1 MDFKSKYVYLSNN
14 NKTYYTMEL
23 EKEIFQ
29 KNFKSEQQKAMINL
43 VYTFHWATNLS
54 RQDFLPYDITMQQ
67 FNILRILR
75 GQFPNPSS
83 INLLRERMLD
93 KMCDASR
100 MVDRLKQK
108 ELVERCVNK
117 KDKRSVDILI
127 SQKGLDLLTKI
138 DAEVDMDLAT
148 SKLTIDDAKA
158 LNALLDKM
166 RG

>member
-1 MDFKSKYVYLSNN
+1 
-14 NKTYYTMEL
+14 MEL
-23 EKEIFQ
+23 EKEISQ
-29 KNFKSEQQKAMINL
+29 KNFRSEQQKAMINL
-43 VYTFHWATNLS
+43 IYTYHWINNIA
-54 RQDFLPYDITMQQ
+54 RQDFIAYDITMQQ

-108 ELVERCVNK
+108 ELIERCVNK
-117 KDKRSVDILI
+117 KDKRSVDIVI
-127 SQKGLDLLTKI
+127 SQKGLDLLSKI
-138 DAEVDMDLAT
+138 DQEIDMDSAISNLSDED
-148 SKLTIDDAKA
+148 SKTLNTI
-158 LNALLDKM
+158 LDKL

>member
-1 MDFKSKYVYLSNN
+1 
-14 NKTYYTMEL
+14 MEL

-29 KNFKSEQQKAMINL
+29 KNFKSEHHKAMVNL
-43 VYTFHWATNLS
+43 IFTYYWSNNIA
-54 RQDFLPYDITMQQ
+54 RQEFLPYDITMQQ

-75 GQFPNPSS
+75 GQYPNPSS

-108 ELVERCVNK
+108 ELIDRCVNK
-117 KDKRSVDILI
+117 KDKRSVDIVI
-127 SQKGLDLLTKI
+127 SQKGLDLLKQ
-138 DAEVDMDLAT
+138 
-148 SKLTIDDAKA
+148 IDDEIDSDGPAKNITEEEA
-158 LNALLDKM
+158 RTLNAILDKM

>member
-1 MDFKSKYVYLSNN
+1 MFKLNLPQQVSF
-14 NKTYYTMEL
+14 MEL
-23 EKEIFQ
+23 EKEISQ
-29 KNFKSEQQKAMINL
+29 KNFRSEQQKAMINL
-43 VYTFHWATNLS
+43 IYTYHWINNIA
-54 RQDFLPYDITMQQ
+54 RQDFIAYDITMQQ

-108 ELVERCVNK
+108 ELIERCVNK
-117 KDKRSVDILI
+117 KDKRSVDIVI
-127 SQKGLDLLTKI
+127 SQKGLDLLSKI
-138 DAEVDMDLAT
+138 DQEIDMDSAISNLSDED
-148 SKLTIDDAKA
+148 SKTLNTI
-158 LNALLDKM
+158 LDKL

>member
-1 MDFKSKYVYLSNN
+1 
-14 NKTYYTMEL
+14 MEL

-29 KNFKSEQQKAMINL
+29 KTFRSEQQKAMINL
-43 VYTFHWATNLS
+43 IYTFHWATNLS
-54 RQDFLPYDITMQQ
+54 RQEFLPFDITMQQ

-75 GQFPNPSS
+75 GQYPNPSS

-117 KDKRSVDILI
+117 KDKRSVDIVI

-138 DAEVDMDLAT
+138 DAEVNMDIAA
-148 SKLTIDDAKA
+148 SKLTDEDAKT
-158 LNALLDKM
+158 LNSILDKM

>member
-1 MDFKSKYVYLSNN
+1 
-14 NKTYYTMEL
+14 
-23 EKEIFQ
+23 
-29 KNFKSEQQKAMINL
+29 MINL
-43 VYTFHWATNLS
+43 IYTYHWINNIA
-54 RQDFLPYDITMQQ
+54 RQDFIAYDITMQQ

-108 ELVERCVNK
+108 ELIERCVNK
-117 KDKRSVDILI
+117 KDKRSVDIVI
-127 SQKGLDLLTKI
+127 SQKGLDLLSKI
-138 DAEVDMDLAT
+138 DQEIDMDSAISNLSDED
-148 SKLTIDDAKA
+148 SKTLNTI
-158 LNALLDKM
+158 LDKL

>member
-1 MDFKSKYVYLSNN
+1 
-14 NKTYYTMEL
+14 MEL

-29 KNFKSEQQKAMINL
+29 KNFKSEHHKAMVNL
-43 VYTFHWATNLS
+43 IYTYYWANNIA
-54 RQDFLPYDITMQQ
+54 RQEFLPYDITMQQ

-75 GQFPNPSS
+75 GQYPNPSS

-108 ELVERCVNK
+108 ELIDRCVNK
-117 KDKRSVDILI
+117 KDKRSVDIVI
-127 SQKGLDLLTKI
+127 SQKGLELLKQI
-138 DAEVDMDLAT
+138 DEE
-148 SKLTIDDAKA
+148 IDSDGPAKNITEEEA
-158 LNALLDKM
+158 STLNAILDKM